1 MLHLYTSNR
10 LERLFEQLCG
20 VVKKPAGSP
29 LSAQTIMVQSR
40 GMQHWLSMQLAQR
53 FGIAANNTF
62 PFPNAFINGL
72 VHDTLPTLGAAE
84 PLYDKEV
91 ISWRLMALLQDHRS
105 HSGFE
110 EIDAYLQQDASQ
122 TRLHSLACVIADI
135 FDQYLVYRPQLI
147 ERWESAQPISDA
159 TELWQAKLWR
169 ALHID
174 DSPVVHRLEA
184 LHRCMKLLTPEQLGE
199 RLCVF
204 GLSALPPLYMDFF
217 GALAEMTEIHLFLLS
232 PCAVYWADARDRRFL
247 ARQAARNNTTLEEFQ
262 QRLYYRQGNA
272 LLASWGVQI
281 QHFCHLLPLADEH
294 DCYEPPPADSVLSQ
308 LHHAIYLDTDALDKA
323 VPTQT
328 IAPQDT
334 SLQIHLCHSRMREV
348 EVLRDELLALFESD
362 ADVITPRDVVVMAP
376 DIEQYV
382 PYIEALFD
390 TQHFADDF
398 IPFSIADR
406 AMQTNNQAA
415 LALVAI
421 LELLE
426 GRFGANEIV
435 SLLEHE
441 IVRTRLGINEKD
453 AEECGVLIT
462 EAAIRWG
469 IDGKHK
475 EQDFSL
481 PGEELNTWRYGL
493 QRLFLGYALAGE
505 EDMLF
510 ENSLP
515 IKGVEGH
522 RAHLAGVLADVL
534 DTLGEACRVRHQE
547 RSVEQWCIFL
557 QQLMDALIDRG
568 GTNGAACED
577 VISAIAQIGD
587 KSRMAGY
594 DRPVSYA
601 TITAALRDQLSV
613 DRRGGA
619 YLSCGVT
626 FCNFLPMRG
635 IPFKVVCILGLN
647 DGEFPRIDRSVGFNL
662 ITRQPRP
669 GDRTRRVEDRFLF
682 LEALLS
688 ARSRL
693 YLSYVGFDIREG
705 SELPPSV
712 LLSELVDYLDTAFA
726 PPPGYPSAS
735 KALTI
740 RHFLQPFNEHYFDGT
755 NPRLFSYSREQCTAA
770 AALRTQQRQSNWLF
784 AAPLTT
790 LPPRQLTELS
800 VEDFCHFFSHP
811 VRYFL
816 SRRLAVWSGASPLVM
831 ENEEPAELD
840 NLQRYKLRAE
850 LFRLLSR
857 QPQGQE
863 VSALLRAAG
872 QLPHGVA
879 GESALSRLTEETQDF
894 LARLRAFDAPAIDP
908 IGVDIKLG
916 DLHITGQINNLCTD
930 YRFVWGLSR
939 VRQTDVVALWVQ
951 HLLLNLHAQQPTLY
965 CARTDTLRF
974 APTASSGWALG
985 QLQQLGALY
994 SEGLR
999 RPLRFFPEAS
1009 HNYAQQMVQEGS
1021 MSKALAAA
1029 ARAWDDSYRGI
1040 GERYDTHNALVFGEI
1055 APFDEEFKEMAL
1067 QVFEPLLNH
1076 QSSPEEHA
1084 QP

>member
-10 LERLFEQLCG
+10 LERLFDKLCD
-20 VVKKPAGSP
+20 VVKKPLASP
-29 LSAQTIMVQSR
+29 LNAQTIMVQSR

-72 VHDTLPTLGAAE
+72 VRDTLPTLGSSE

-91 ISWRLMALLQDHRS
+91 ISWRLMALLQDYRT

-110 EIDAYLQQDASQ
+110 EIDGYLKQDASQ
-122 TRLHSLACVIADI
+122 TRLHSLACIIADI

-147 ERWESAQPISDA
+147 QQWESSQQVSDT

-174 DSPVVHRLEA
+174 HAPVIHRLQA
-184 LHRCMKLLTPEQLGE
+184 LHRCLKLLTPQQLGE

-217 GALAEMTEIHLFLLS
+217 AALAEMADIHLFLLS

-247 ARQAARNNTTLEEFQ
+247 ARQAARTHTTLEEFQ

-294 DCYEPPPADSVLSQ
+294 DCYEPPRTDSVLSQ
-308 LHHAIYLDTDALDKA
+308 LHHAIYNDIDALGKDF
-323 VPTQT
+323 VPQPLD
-328 IAPQDT
+328 PQDS
-334 SLQIHLCHSRMREV
+334 SLQIHRCHSRMREV
-348 EVLRDELLALFESD
+348 EVLRDELLALFEQGEHP
-362 ADVITPRDVVVMAP
+362 ITPRDVVVMAP

-382 PYIEALFD
+382 PYIEAVFD
-390 TQHFADDF
+390 TQPFAADF

-426 GRFGANEIV
+426 GRFGAQEIV

-441 IVRTRLGINEKD
+441 IVRTRLGIDEKD
-453 AEECGVLIT
+453 AEECAALIT

-469 IDGKHK
+469 IDGRHK

-481 PGEELNTWRYGL
+481 PSEELNTWRYGL
-493 QRLFLGYALAGE
+493 RRLFLGYALSGD
-505 EDMLF
+505 EDQLF
-510 ENSLP
+510 EDVLP
-515 IKGVEGH
+515 CKGVEGH
-522 RAHLAGVLADVL
+522 RAQLAGVLADVV
-534 DTLGEACRVRHQE
+534 DTLAEASMQRHQA
-547 RSVEQWCIFL
+547 RTVELWCEML
-557 QQLMDALIDRG
+557 QELMDALIDRG
-568 GTNGAACED
+568 GSNGAACED
-577 VISAIAQIGD
+577 VVAAIAQIGE
-587 KSRMAGY
+587 KSSMAGY

-601 TITAALRDQLSV
+601 TITAALREQLAV

-635 IPFKVVCILGLN
+635 IPFEVVCILGLN
-647 DGEFPRIDRSVGFNL
+647 DGEFPRIDRTVGFNL

-688 ARSRL
+688 ARSRF
-693 YLSYVGFDIREG
+693 YLSYVGSDIREG

-712 LLSELVDYLDTAFA
+712 LLSELCDYLDTAFQ

-735 KALTI
+735 RALTI

-755 NPRLFSYSREQCTAA
+755 NPRLFSYSREQCNAA
-770 AALRTQQRQSNWLF
+770 AALRTQQRQSSWLF
-784 AAPLTT
+784 AAALSSA
-790 LPPRQLTELS
+790 PPRQLTELS
-800 VEDFCHFFSHP
+800 VDDFSRFFSHP

-816 SRRLAVWSGASPLVM
+816 SRRLGVWSGPSPLVM

-840 NLQRYKLRAE
+840 NLQRYKVRSE

-857 QPQGQE
+857 QTQQQQL
-863 VSALLRAAG
+863 SALLRATG
-872 QLPHGVA
+872 QLPHGAA
-879 GESALSRLTEETQDF
+879 GSSALTTLTAEAQDF
-894 LARLRAFDAPAIDP
+894 LQRLGSFDDPVMEPIAID
-908 IGVDIKLG
+908 ITLD
-916 DLHITGQINNLCTD
+916 DLHITGQINNICKE

-939 VRQTDVVALWVQ
+939 VRQTDVVALWVE
-951 HLLLNLHAQQPTLY
+951 HLLLNLHLQQPTLY

-974 APTASSGWALG
+974 APAASSGWALN

-994 SEGLR
+994 REGLS
-999 RPLRFFPEAS
+999 RPLRFFPES
-1009 HNYAQQMVQEGS
+1009 SYSYAQQMVKEGVQG
-1021 MSKALAAA
+1021 KALAAA
-1029 ARAWDDSYRGI
+1029 AKAWDDTYRGL
-1040 GERYDTHNALVFGEI
+1040 GERYDIHNALVFGDI
-1055 APFDEEFKEMAL
+1055 HPFDEAFMQTAL
-1067 QVFEPLLNH
+1067 AIFEPLLNH
-1076 QSSPEEHA
+1076 QSSPEESG
-1084 QP
+1084 QS